1 MGKVTEK
8 IYYLCQKCIN
18 TLLIMEENTQQPQ
31 VVYVVKEKTVRR
43 GNGLGTAGFV
53 TALIG
58 LIICWIPAVGW
69 IIGGILSLLGLVFS
83 FVGVFRSPRGLAVAG
98 LIMAF
103 ISLYIICCSIFYID
117 L

>member
-1 MGKVTEK
+1 
-8 IYYLCQKCIN
+8 
-18 TLLIMEENTQQPQ
+18 MEENTQQPQ
-31 VVYVVKEKTVRR
+31 VVYVVKEKPARR